1 MSSGKPLYHGPW
13 TETCQEVASS
23 ILLTS
28 LVFFLF
34 LPLVVLLLLLLLRV
48 ISTVVF
54 TARGDL
60 IAVVFLN
67 GSSAIRGRS
76 GLLALILVLHVALVK
91 RRYPVIL
98 AYVVL
103 PRRIMERD
111 VVIGSPVG
119 ERQLLGQELVT
130 RRDLVLADFEVVAG
144 PPQLVKVVIVS
155 TVFRMLPAGKKDKKS
170 TSFRQRINGKT
181 IGCVPV

>member
-48 ISTVVF
+48 ISTAVVIV
-54 TARGDL
+54 RGDD
-60 IAVVFLN
+60 